1 MASLP
6 VYFEQRLV
14 GTVHVDRGGPS
25 FTYASGWI
33 GLRGAFPISLT
44 MPLKSERFSSDTFLP
59 WAANLLPE
67 SEQLRT
73 LGQLLGMARSDVIGL
88 LSAIGGDTA
97 GALSFG
103 QPGRASPVQWRPVG
117 KGEELERMIED
128 LPNKPFLVGEEGVSM
143 SLAGVQSKVAVT
155 VDCDGHICI
164 PMNGSPSTHILKPDS
179 PRLPG
184 GIQNEAFCL
193 TLAKRMRIPT
203 PEVTTGRAGKRTYLL
218 VKRYDRTDF
227 GDRCRRL
234 HQEDY
239 CQALGK
245 PPSAKYETNQTGT
258 RGPTLKEMFDITR
271 RHMPPTEIVRLLD
284 MVILNVLACNSDA
297 HAKNYSIM
305 IRAGKASL
313 APIYDVM
320 CGEVWENVTK
330 NLALKIAGMS
340 RGDQLKR
347 THWQQFARECGLNPK
362 QVIDRVDALGR
373 SAIAEA
379 EPAASEVAALPT
391 GNHATLH
398 QTQQAVERRG
408 RRLLSQLHEE
418 DEETINVIDEKA
430 GQAGSEAVA
439 PNPAMLRERRLK
451 LMGGSSPSGSASQRH
466 HPVPLQLGK
475 QNSGMD

>member
-14 GTVHVDRGGPS
+14 GTIHVDRGGPS

-33 GLRGAFPISLT
+33 GLKGAFPISLT
-44 MPLKSERFSSDTFLP
+44 MPLKSERFASDIFLP

-103 QPGRASPVQWRPVG
+103 QPGRAYPVQWRAIG
-117 KGEELERMIED
+117 EAEELERMIED

-143 SLAGVQSKVAVT
+143 SLAGVQSKVPVA
-155 VDCDGHICI
+155 VDCDGRIFI

-179 PRLPG
+179 LRLPG
-184 GIQNEAFCL
+184 SVQNEAFCL
-193 TLAKRMRIPT
+193 TLAKRMRIPA

-218 VKRYDRTDF
+218 VKRYDRTDL

-239 CQALGK
+239 CQALSK

-258 RGPTLKEMFDITR
+258 RGPTLKDMFDITR
-271 RHMPPTEIVRLLD
+271 RYMPPTEIVRLLD
-284 MVILNVLACNSDA
+284 MVILHVLACNSDA
-297 HAKNYSIM
+297 HAKNYSII
-305 IRAGKASL
+305 IRAGNASL
-313 APIYDVM
+313 APIYDVI

-330 NLALKIAGMS
+330 NLAQKIAGMS
-340 RGDQLKR
+340 RGDHLKR
-347 THWQQFARECGLNPK
+347 THWQQFARDCGLNPK
-362 QVIDRVDALGR
+362 QVVDRIDAFAK

-379 EPAASEVAALPT
+379 ELAASEVAAMPA
-391 GNHATLH
+391 GDHPILH
-398 QTQQAVERRG
+398 QTQQAVEQRA

-418 DEETINVIDEKA
+418 DEQTTKA
-430 GQAGSEAVA
+430 IGEEAEHIQSEAVV
-439 PNPAMLRERRLK
+439 LI
-451 LMGGSSPSGSASQRH
+451 Q
-466 HPVPLQLGK
+466 
-475 QNSGMD
+475 